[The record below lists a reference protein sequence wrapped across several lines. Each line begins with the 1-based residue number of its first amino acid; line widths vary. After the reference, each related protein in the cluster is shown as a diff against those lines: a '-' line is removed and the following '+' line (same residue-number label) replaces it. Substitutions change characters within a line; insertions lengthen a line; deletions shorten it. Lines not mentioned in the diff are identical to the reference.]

1 MNKLKNGGAI
11 KLVEPSKE
19 IGESYLKKAE
29 NKEDELDDCI
39 DSLKMHTG
47 AKSNYAGF
55 ARYFYKTQ
63 GLGQYIN
70 D

>member
-1 MNKLKNGGAI
+1 MSDMRINAGLI
-11 KLVEPSKE
+11 H
-19 IGESYLKKAE
+19 YYRTAE
-29 NKEDELDDCI
+29 NKEDKLNECI

-55 ARYFYKTQ
+55 ARYFYKAQ
-63 GLGQYIN
+63 ALGQYIN